1 MYLAII
7 TLPLLGSI
15 AAGFFGRKLGV
26 SGAQLITCSCVIVTT
41 LLAVLT
47 FFEVGLNNIPVS
59 INLFRWIDSESVN
72 VLWGFHFDSLT
83 VSMLIPVLI
92 VSSLV
97 HIYSIGYMSHDPR
110 GRVRGKRVYGDKL
123 SNSGDILKL
132 KVPSYSR
139 KAISGWTNYSGTV
152 TSLNMSENEMD
163 NRGSKSTIFLV
174 WTIFL
179 VLVSLLI
186 SALSSFISFILSLP
200 HFKVLLFSN
209 SSLLAIFPLRSR
221 ASGFNRRNFSYTLAL
236 SVDVR
241 NSGAGLLREK
251 SPLLFYR
258 RPTKSVG
265 GFRGYSTNSLAV
277 AALIF
282 SSQPVKIYKNAD
294 LAFGWSQLKVSLRL
308 DKVRILQEDKGKCG
322 VYRWTNLTNGNSYIG
337 SSVNLERR
345 LKGYF
350 SIYLLESEIKNGR
363 SMINSALLKYG
374 YSNFTLEILEYCD
387 SSEVVTREQYYL
399 DLFKPEYNILS
410 TAGSWLGSKHSEEAK
425 AKMSAV
431 KKGNQN
437 ARGGKGR
444 KRAEGAVSPSV
455 PVEVFDQET
464 GMKTIY
470 PSMSEVGKGLG
481 VPSGSIRMYFS
492 SNTQKPYKGRYF
504 LQKLA
509 GYYTRGF
516 HTMVVKEQRVD
527 GSWSIKPD
535 LMDLRCT
542 LWGFERKR
550 GIKLGFNM
558 QQGWNSYVKDPS
570 KQFGLKKF
578 STYNSTI
585 VNPGVWSGLI
595 DGEGSFSII
604 VDRNKTRK
612 SGWRVQL
619 KFQIGLHIKDLNL
632 LYLLQQYLGGIGFIH
647 LARNREIVN
656 YSIDSIEDLNKLIIH
671 LEKYPL
677 LTQKAAD
684 FLLFKQVVKL
694 VNNKAHLTVEGLNQ
708 IVNIK
713 ASMNLGLSDMLK
725 SEFAGY
731 TPVER
736 PVINSDNVILDPH
749 WISGFVSAEGNFD
762 VRIPSTNS
770 KLGYRVQLRFRI
782 TQHSRD
788 LRLMEKI
795 VEYFGSGK
803 IYKYG
808 GKSAVSLTIV
818 DFTGITNIIVPFFNK
833 NPIIG
838 IKLYDYLDW
847 CKIHSLMINRSNLT
861 VEGINSIR
869 EIKSGMNIGRSFEDK

>member
-15 AAGFFGRKLGV
+15 VAGFFGRKIGV
-26 SGAQLITCSCVIVTT
+26 SGAQLITCSSVIVTT
-41 LLAVLT
+41 LLAIVA

-59 INLFRWIDSESVN
+59 INLFRWIDSESLN

-139 KAISGWTNYSGTV
+139 KAISGWTNYSGMV
-152 TSLNMSENEMD
+152 TSLKMSENEMD
-163 NRGSKSTIFLV
+163 NRGSKSTIL
-174 WTIFL
+174 
-179 VLVSLLI
+179 
-186 SALSSFISFILSLP
+186 
-200 HFKVLLFSN
+200 N
-209 SSLLAIFPLRSR
+209 S
-221 ASGFNRRNFSYTLAL
+221 
-236 SVDVR
+236 
-241 NSGAGLLREK
+241 
-251 SPLLFYR
+251 
-258 RPTKSVG
+258 
-265 GFRGYSTNSLAV
+265 
-277 AALIF
+277 
-282 SSQPVKIYKNAD
+282 
-294 LAFGWSQLKVSLRL
+294 
-308 DKVRILQEDKGKCG
+308 
-322 VYRWTNLTNGNSYIG
+322 
-337 SSVNLERR
+337 
-345 LKGYF
+345 
-350 SIYLLESEIKNGR
+350 
-363 SMINSALLKYG
+363 
-374 YSNFTLEILEYCD
+374 
-387 SSEVVTREQYYL
+387 
-399 DLFKPEYNILS
+399 
-410 TAGSWLGSKHSEEAK
+410 
-425 AKMSAV
+425 
-431 KKGNQN
+431 
-437 ARGGKGR
+437 
-444 KRAEGAVSPSV
+444 
-455 PVEVFDQET
+455 
-464 GMKTIY
+464 
-470 PSMSEVGKGLG
+470 
-481 VPSGSIRMYFS
+481 
-492 SNTQKPYKGRYF
+492 
-504 LQKLA
+504 
-509 GYYTRGF
+509 
-516 HTMVVKEQRVD
+516 MVVKEQRVD
-527 GSWSIKPD
+527 GSWSIKPH

-542 LWGFERKR
+542 LWGSERNR

-570 KQFGLKKF
+570 KQFGLRKF

-612 SGWRVQL
+612 LGWRVQL
-619 KFQIGLHIKDLNL
+619 KFQIGLHTKDLNL
-632 LYLLQQYLGGIGFIH
+632 LYLLQQYLGGIGSIH
-647 LARNREIVN
+647 LARNREIVI
-656 YSIDSIEDLNKLIIH
+656 YSIDSIEDLNKFIIH

-684 FLLFKQVVKL
+684 FLLFKQAVKL
-694 VNNKAHLTVEGLNQ
+694 VNNKAHLSVSSFFLQGNLQKKRRPPVIERSDDRGVEGLNQ

-788 LRLMEKI
+788 LKLMEKI

-818 DFTGITNIIVPFFNK
+818 DFTDITNIIVPFFNK
-833 NPIIG
+833 NAIIG

-847 CKIHSLMINRSNLT
+847 CKIHSLMINRAHLT

-869 EIKSGMNIGRSFEDK
+869 EIKSGMNIGRSF